1 MADGNLPF
9 APKCALAVDVSA
21 PDMLGDNRALFEAC
35 EARAVL
41 DHHESNPFFGQVNH
55 VEPDRAA
62 AGEMALLLIEALAS
76 RLRRIWLPCLF
87 AAVSSDTGNF
97 NYSNTT
103 AETFETAAAC
113 VRAGADVDEIT
124 GCIYRT
130 RTEART
136 RLLGL
141 VLAELHREGKVA
153 WACVT
158 NAMFERAGALRCDTE
173 RIVNYLIEIEG
184 VEIAALATEQE
195 DGASAKFS
203 LRSAAPYNVARDVA
217 QPLGGG
223 GHEARRRHHHP
234 PPARRGRGRG
244 ALPRAGDRLMD
255 GFLVLNKPLG
265 KTSSDCVVFVRKRL
279 PRGTAIGHGGTLD
292 PMASGVLP
300 VCVGA
305 ATRLFDYIIDKQ
317 KTYVAELQLGVVT
330 DTQDATGA
338 VVEKRPVNVT
348 EADVRAALPRFIGD
362 IWQTPPMYS
371 AIKRGGKRLY
381 ELARRGESV
390 EVAPRAC
397 RVDDVRLTAS
407 LGDGRYRLE
416 VDCGKGVY
424 IRTLCHDIGAYL
436 GCGGHY
442 GDARTHARRR
452 VHAGK
457 RPDAGGSGRSRR
469 GGAQGAAFAHG
480 HAIAHLPAVRAE
492 ARHRAA
498 VRNGMPL
505 RPEWLDA
512 PAPQAEALRVYV
524 GGEFAG
530 IGAPREDGLRALP
543 RHVAQIGA
551 LLLPMG
557 TARLHDVRPAWPS
570 PVYAPAPAGGGMV
583 CKAPYPLPGAVKGQR
598 AAASR
603 CGKDDGGDFSWDS
616 RVIFTCFV
624 RSAISISMNMN
635 AATFALLWR
644 VSPR

>member
-1 MADGNLPF
+1 
-9 APKCALAVDVSA
+9 
-21 PDMLGDNRALFEAC
+21 
-35 EARAVL
+35 
-41 DHHESNPFFGQVNH
+41 
-55 VEPDRAA
+55 
-62 AGEMALLLIEALAS
+62 
-76 RLRRIWLPCLF
+76 
-87 AAVSSDTGNF
+87 
-97 NYSNTT
+97 
-103 AETFETAAAC
+103 
-113 VRAGADVDEIT
+113 
-124 GCIYRT
+124 
-130 RTEART
+130 
-136 RLLGL
+136 
-141 VLAELHREGKVA
+141 
-153 WACVT
+153 
-158 NAMFERAGALRCDTE
+158 
-173 RIVNYLIEIEG
+173 
-184 VEIAALATEQE
+184 
-195 DGASAKFS
+195 
-203 LRSAAPYNVARDVA
+203 
-217 QPLGGG
+217 
-223 GHEARRRHHHP
+223 
-234 PPARRGRGRG
+234 
-244 ALPRAGDRLMD
+244 MD

-338 VVEKRPVNVT
+338 VVETRSVNVT

-436 GCGGHY
+436 GCGGHMATL
-442 GDARTHARRR
+442 ARTRAGVFTLENALTLEEVDALGAEGLEARLL
-452 VHAGK
+452 
-457 RPDAGGSGRSRR
+457 PMDA
-469 GGAQGAAFAHG
+469 
-480 HAIAHLPAVRAE
+480 AIAHLSAVRVE

-512 PAPQAEALRVYV
+512 PAPQTEAVRVYV

-530 IGAPREDGLRALP
+530 IGAPREDGSVRFRAM
-543 RHVAQIGA
+543 
-551 LLLPMG
+551 LL
-557 TARLHDVRPAWPS
+557 
-570 PVYAPAPAGGGMV
+570 
-583 CKAPYPLPGAVKGQR
+583 K
-598 AAASR
+598 
-603 CGKDDGGDFSWDS
+603 
-616 RVIFTCFV
+616 
-624 RSAISISMNMN
+624 
-635 AATFALLWR
+635 
-644 VSPR
+644 

>member
-1 MADGNLPF
+1 
-9 APKCALAVDVSA
+9 
-21 PDMLGDNRALFEAC
+21 
-35 EARAVL
+35 
-41 DHHESNPFFGQVNH
+41 
-55 VEPDRAA
+55 
-62 AGEMALLLIEALAS
+62 
-76 RLRRIWLPCLF
+76 
-87 AAVSSDTGNF
+87 
-97 NYSNTT
+97 
-103 AETFETAAAC
+103 
-113 VRAGADVDEIT
+113 
-124 GCIYRT
+124 
-130 RTEART
+130 
-136 RLLGL
+136 
-141 VLAELHREGKVA
+141 
-153 WACVT
+153 
-158 NAMFERAGALRCDTE
+158 
-173 RIVNYLIEIEG
+173 
-184 VEIAALATEQE
+184 
-195 DGASAKFS
+195 
-203 LRSAAPYNVARDVA
+203 
-217 QPLGGG
+217 
-223 GHEARRRHHHP
+223 
-234 PPARRGRGRG
+234 
-244 ALPRAGDRLMD
+244 MD

-265 KTSSDCVVFVRKRL
+265 RTSSDCVVFVRKRL

-338 VVEKRPVNVT
+338 VVETRSVNVT

-436 GCGGHY
+436 GCGGHMATL
-442 GDARTHARRR
+442 ARTRAGVFTLENALTLEEVDALGADGLEARLL
-452 VHAGK
+452 
-457 RPDAGGSGRSRR
+457 PMDA
-469 GGAQGAAFAHG
+469 
-480 HAIAHLPAVRAE
+480 AIAHLSAVRVE

-530 IGAPREDGLRALP
+530 IGAPREDGSVRFRAM
-543 RHVAQIGA
+543 
-551 LLLPMG
+551 LL
-557 TARLHDVRPAWPS
+557 
-570 PVYAPAPAGGGMV
+570 
-583 CKAPYPLPGAVKGQR
+583 K
-598 AAASR
+598 
-603 CGKDDGGDFSWDS
+603 
-616 RVIFTCFV
+616 
-624 RSAISISMNMN
+624 
-635 AATFALLWR
+635 
-644 VSPR
+644 

>member
-1 MADGNLPF
+1 
-9 APKCALAVDVSA
+9 
-21 PDMLGDNRALFEAC
+21 
-35 EARAVL
+35 
-41 DHHESNPFFGQVNH
+41 
-55 VEPDRAA
+55 
-62 AGEMALLLIEALAS
+62 
-76 RLRRIWLPCLF
+76 
-87 AAVSSDTGNF
+87 
-97 NYSNTT
+97 
-103 AETFETAAAC
+103 
-113 VRAGADVDEIT
+113 
-124 GCIYRT
+124 
-130 RTEART
+130 
-136 RLLGL
+136 
-141 VLAELHREGKVA
+141 
-153 WACVT
+153 
-158 NAMFERAGALRCDTE
+158 
-173 RIVNYLIEIEG
+173 
-184 VEIAALATEQE
+184 
-195 DGASAKFS
+195 
-203 LRSAAPYNVARDVA
+203 
-217 QPLGGG
+217 
-223 GHEARRRHHHP
+223 
-234 PPARRGRGRG
+234 
-244 ALPRAGDRLMD
+244 MD

-348 EADVRAALPRFIGD
+348 EADVLAALPRFIGE

-436 GCGGHY
+436 GCGGHMATL
-442 GDARTHARRR
+442 ARTRAGVFTLENALTLEEVDALGAEGLEARLL
-452 VHAGK
+452 
-457 RPDAGGSGRSRR
+457 PMDA
-469 GGAQGAAFAHG
+469 
-480 HAIAHLPAVRAE
+480 AIAHLPAVRVE

-498 VRNGMPL
+498 GRNGMPL

-530 IGAPREDGLRALP
+530 IGAPREDGSVRFRAM
-543 RHVAQIGA
+543 
-551 LLLPMG
+551 LL
-557 TARLHDVRPAWPS
+557 
-570 PVYAPAPAGGGMV
+570 
-583 CKAPYPLPGAVKGQR
+583 K
-598 AAASR
+598 
-603 CGKDDGGDFSWDS
+603 
-616 RVIFTCFV
+616 
-624 RSAISISMNMN
+624 
-635 AATFALLWR
+635 
-644 VSPR
+644 